1 MSQAKPEI
9 VDASELLPNPWNT
22 NIMTPENEAKLEAS
36 LDRLGFFRPV
46 IVREIDEGKQIIG
59 GQHRWEIAKKRG
71 IPVPVMNLGKISDR
85 KAKEIGIAD
94 NERYGVDDTIAFA
107 EFLKEMG
114 DTSDL
119 QQFLPYTATDFA
131 DIFSSVDIALDDLDI
146 EENFENSEEKEQ
158 QAPATKAPKTHTIM
172 RFKVP
177 LGDAERITAKIATT
191 QKTHNLTG
199 SDELTNA
206 GDALVQLLL
215 SNQAP
220 AGQGDPPV
228 ELDDL
233 DDLELE
239 DE

>member
-1 MSQAKPEI
+1 MLQAKPEI
-9 VDASELLPNPWNT
+9 VEASALLPNPWNT

-46 IVREIDEGKQIIG
+46 IVRETDQGLQIIG
-59 GQHRWEIAKKRG
+59 GEHRWEIAKKKG
-71 IPVPVMNLGKISDR
+71 LKVPIMNLGKIPDR

-119 QQFLPYTATDFA
+119 QEFLPYTATDFA
-131 DIFSSVDIALDDLDI
+131 EIFSSVDIALDDLDI
-146 EENFENSEEKEQ
+146 EENFENSKEKEQ
-158 QAPATKAPKTHTIM
+158 EAPAAKAPKTHTIM

-177 LGDAERITAKIATT
+177 LGDAERITALIAST
-191 QKTHNLTG
+191 QKTHHLTG

-215 SNQAP
+215 SSQAP
-220 AGQGDPPV
+220 AGEGASV
-228 ELDDL
+228 EL

-239 DE
+239 AVQ